1 MKVFQYLRKA
11 MVIILITAMSFLQ
24 VANVLAMAAMTED
37 GQGNAAESFSSY
49 SQQIFEKIRD
59 FQTSYY
65 NGVYSF
71 ANWSYVVCNEKENS
85 GIMEADIKVTCDMKL
100 VRNYSE
106 NPFYLGILSVYEQQS
121 GDPSAVSIVAE
132 FADAYKEQ
140 VESYYMVPYNQEFVY
155 HVSLDATTG
164 EIVLCLEISLGDE
177 SILRQVAYGDRF
189 KDLATFSRGVMA
201 AEQLIS
207 QSLLSEPEEFRYSYY
222 DRTAAVDYALEHALD
237 EPEFYS
243 EGNSDCANFV
253 SKCISAAGIPEDVS
267 GKWYRATTY
276 GNVGTA
282 GENWIR
288 TGYNKNGGVIPY
300 FKEKG
305 YIYSVTDAVVQKG
318 TLMYWTANSHVAI
331 VTYADGSTIK
341 YAQHSNKK
349 QTQEEHIYDA
359 GSQRIHF
366 YDFR

>member
-1 MKVFQYLRKA
+1 
-11 MVIILITAMSFLQ
+11 MVS
-24 VANVLAMAAMTED
+24 
-37 GQGNAAESFSSY
+37 
-49 SQQIFEKIRD
+49 
-59 FQTSYY
+59 
-65 NGVYSF
+65 
-71 ANWSYVVCNEKENS
+71 
-85 GIMEADIKVTCDMKL
+85 
-100 VRNYSE
+100 
-106 NPFYLGILSVYEQQS
+106 
-121 GDPSAVSIVAE
+121 
-132 FADAYKEQ
+132 
-140 VESYYMVPYNQEFVY
+140 YNQEFVY

-222 DRTAAVDYALEHALD
+222 DRTA
-237 EPEFYS
+237 
-243 EGNSDCANFV
+243 
-253 SKCISAAGIPEDVS
+253 
-267 GKWYRATTY
+267 
-276 GNVGTA
+276 

-300 FKEKG
+300 FTEKG

-341 YAQHSNKK
+341 YACTYTNPDTDANSGAITTPHTCSGSLVFGTCKK
-349 QTQEEHIYDA
+349 SGIRLD
-359 GSQRIHF
+359 GF
-366 YDFR
+366 FV